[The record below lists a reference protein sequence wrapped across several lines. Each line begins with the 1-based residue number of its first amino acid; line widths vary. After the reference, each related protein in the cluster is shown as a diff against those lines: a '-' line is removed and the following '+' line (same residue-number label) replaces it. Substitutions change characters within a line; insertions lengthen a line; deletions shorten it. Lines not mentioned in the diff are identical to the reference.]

1 MSATT
6 GPAAPAAPPLPELRQ
21 DVVITLPDRTQ
32 YRGRVSRVTAEEI
45 VVVLM
50 LVDAGRTGG
59 IELGDAS
66 PMVIEYPA
74 PRGLVRLEGRGTVA
88 THDLV
93 RFHHEGAVDIVQRR
107 DFVRVRVVRPLALA
121 PVGEDGMPGEWVDAL
136 TVNVSGNGLLATG
149 GGAGI
154 DSLAVGDEVAFRL
167 TPNEDEL
174 IAGRGR
180 VARIGD
186 DGQRG
191 IAIEELDRDA
201 RRQLVR
207 FVFEQERIAR
217 QRTRDGEL

>member
-1 MSATT
+1 MSAT
-6 GPAAPAAPPLPELRQ
+6 ADKAPAALPLPELRQ
-21 DVVITLPDRTQ
+21 DVVITLPDRSQ
-32 YRGRVSRVTAEEI
+32 YRGRVSRVTREEI

-50 LVDAGRTGG
+50 LVDRRDPLT
-59 IELGDAS
+59 LGDAS
-66 PMVIEYPA
+66 PMAIEYPA

-121 PVGEDGMPGEWVDAL
+121 PIGEDGTPGEWTDAL
-136 TVNVSGNGLLATG
+136 TVNVSGNGLLASG

-154 DSLAVGDEVAFRL
+154 ETLAVGDEVAFRL
-167 TPNEDEL
+167 TPSEGEQ

-180 VARIGD
+180 VARVGD

>member
-1 MSATT
+1 MSAM
-6 GPAAPAAPPLPELRQ
+6 ANKAPAKPPLPELRQ
-21 DVVITLPDRTQ
+21 DVVITLPDLQQ
-32 YRGRVSRVTAEEI
+32 YRGRVSKVTEHEI
-45 VVVLM
+45 AVVLM
-50 LVDAGRTGG
+50 LVDARDPLT
-59 IELGDAS
+59 LGDAS

-107 DFVRVRVVRPLALA
+107 DFVRVRVVRPLAIA
-121 PVGEDGMPGEWVDAL
+121 PVGEDGMLGEWADAL

-149 GGAGI
+149 PDTIAI
-154 DSLAVGDEVAFRL
+154 GDEVAFRL
-167 TPNEDEL
+167 TPNEGEQ

-191 IAIEELDRDA
+191 IAIEELDRDD

>member
-6 GPAAPAAPPLPELRQ
+6 GTVAAKPPLPETRQ

-32 YRGRVSRVTAEEI
+32 YRGRVSRVTDEEI

-50 LVDAGRTGG
+50 LVDARSPLT
-59 IELGDAS
+59 LGDAS
-66 PMVIEYPA
+66 PMVVEYPA

-88 THDLV
+88 TQDLV

-107 DFVRVRVVRPLALA
+107 DFVRVRVVRSLALA
-121 PVGEDGMPGEWVDAL
+121 LIDEDGVPTDWVDVL
-136 TVNVSGNGLLATG
+136 TVNVSGNGLLASGPETL
-149 GGAGI
+149 
-154 DSLAVGDEVAFRL
+154 SVGDAVAFRL
-167 TPNEDEL
+167 TPNEGEQ

-180 VARIGD
+180 VARIGE

-191 IAIEELDRDA
+191 IAIEELDRDD

>member
-1 MSATT
+1 MSAPT
-6 GPAAPAAPPLPELRQ
+6 GTLAAKPPLPEMRQ

-32 YRGRVSRVTAEEI
+32 YRGRVSKVTDAEI

-50 LVDAGRTGG
+50 LVDRRDPLT
-59 IELGDAS
+59 LGDAS
-66 PMVIEYPA
+66 PMVVEFPA

-107 DFVRVRVVRPLALA
+107 DFVRVRVVRPLAVARL
-121 PVGEDGMPGEWVDAL
+121 GEDGMPGEWVEAL
-136 TVNVSGNGLLATG
+136 TVNVSGNGLLASGPDT
-149 GGAGI
+149 
-154 DSLAVGDEVAFRL
+154 LAVGDEVAFRL
-167 TPNEDEL
+167 TPNDGEQ

-180 VARIGD
+180 VARIGE

-191 IAIEELDRDA
+191 IAIEQLDRDA

>member
-1 MSATT
+1 MSAM
-6 GPAAPAAPPLPELRQ
+6 ANKAPAKPPLPELRQ
-21 DVVITLPDRTQ
+21 DVVITLPDLQQ
-32 YRGRVSRVTAEEI
+32 YRGRVSKVTEHEI
-45 VVVLM
+45 AVVLM
-50 LVDAGRTGG
+50 LVDARDPLT
-59 IELGDAS
+59 LGDAS

-107 DFVRVRVVRPLALA
+107 DFVRVRVVRPVTIA
-121 PVGEDGMPGEWVDAL
+121 PVSDDGMPGEWADAL

-149 GGAGI
+149 PDTIAI
-154 DSLAVGDEVAFRL
+154 GDEVAFRL
-167 TPNEDEL
+167 TPNEGEQ

-201 RRQLVR
+201 RRELVR

>member
-1 MSATT
+1 MSAT
-6 GPAAPAAPPLPELRQ
+6 ANKAPAAPPLPELRQ

-32 YRGRVSRVTAEEI
+32 YRGRVSRMTAEEI

-50 LVDAGRTGG
+50 LVDQRDPLT
-59 IELGDAS
+59 LGDAS
-66 PMVIEYPA
+66 PMAIEYPA
-74 PRGLVRLEGRGTVA
+74 PRGLVRLEGRGMVA
-88 THDLV
+88 AHDLV

-107 DFVRVRVVRPLALA
+107 DFVRVRVVRPLAIA
-121 PVGEDGMPGEWVDAL
+121 PIGEDGMPGEWVEAL
-136 TVNVSGNGLLATG
+136 TVNVSGNGLLASG
-149 GGAGI
+149 VRAGI
-154 DSLAVGDEVAFRL
+154 ASLAVGDEVAFRL
-167 TPNEDEL
+167 TPGEDEQ
-174 IAGRGR
+174 IAGRGH

-191 IAIEELDRDA
+191 IAIEELDREA

>member
-1 MSATT
+1 MSAT
-6 GPAAPAAPPLPELRQ
+6 ADKAPAKPPLPELRQ
-21 DVVITLPDRTQ
+21 DVVITLPDLQQ
-32 YRGRVSRVTAEEI
+32 YRGRVSKVTDHEI
-45 VVVLM
+45 AVVLM
-50 LVDAGRTGG
+50 LVDRRDPLT
-59 IELGDAS
+59 LGDAS

-107 DFVRVRVVRPLALA
+107 DFVRVRVVRPLAIA
-121 PVGEDGMPGEWVDAL
+121 PVGEDGMPGEWADAL

-149 GGAGI
+149 PDTI
-154 DSLAVGDEVAFRL
+154 SVGDEVAFRL
-167 TPNEDEL
+167 TPNEGEQ

>member
-1 MSATT
+1 MSAIAGT
-6 GPAAPAAPPLPELRQ
+6 APPAPPLPELRQ
-21 DVVITLPDRTQ
+21 DVVITLPDLRQ
-32 YRGRVSRVTAEEI
+32 FRGRVSRVTDAEI

-50 LVDAGRTGG
+50 LVDARDPLT
-59 IELGDAS
+59 LGDAS
-66 PMVIEYPA
+66 PMRIEYPA

-93 RFHHEGAVDIVQRR
+93 RFHHDGAVDVVQRR

-121 PVGEDGMPGEWVDAL
+121 PVGEDGMSGEWTDTL
-136 TVNVSGNGLLATG
+136 TVNVSGNGLLA
-149 GGAGI
+149 AGPEA
-154 DSLAVGDEVAFRL
+154 LGVGDAVAFRL
-167 TPNEDEL
+167 TAAEDEPP

-180 VARIGD
+180 IARIGE

-191 IAIEELDRDA
+191 IAIEEIDRDA

>member
-1 MSATT
+1 MSAATGTT
-6 GPAAPAAPPLPELRQ
+6 APPMPPLPELRQ

-32 YRGRVSRVTAEEI
+32 YRGRISRVTPEEI

-50 LVDAGRTGG
+50 LVDARDPLA
-59 IELGDAS
+59 LGDAS
-66 PMVIEYPA
+66 PMIVEYPA

-88 THDLV
+88 AHDLV

-107 DFVRVRVVRPLALA
+107 DFVRVRVVRPLSVARI
-121 PVGEDGMPGEWVDAL
+121 GEDGMPERWADAL
-136 TVNVSGNGLLATG
+136 TVNVSGNGLLASGPET
-149 GGAGI
+149 
-154 DSLAVGDEVAFRL
+154 LAVGDAVAFRL
-167 TPNEDEL
+167 TPADGEAP

-191 IAIEELDRDA
+191 IAIEELDREA
-201 RRQLVR
+201 RRLLVR